1 MELWFLIWL
10 IVGGLIVGGLARLA
24 VPGPDPMPWWATIL
38 LGVGGWWLGGVVS
51 SLLLG
56 SGPGIV
62 FAFLGAVGLLIG
74 YRKLVQKRPLTGP
87 EAKRL
92 PPA

>member
-1 MELWFLIWL
+1 MELWFLIAL

-38 LGVGGWWLGGVVS
+38 LGIGGWFLGGLVS
-51 SLLLG
+51 WSLL
-56 SGPGIV
+56 SEGPGIV
-62 FAFLGAVGLLIG
+62 FAFLGAVGLLIA

-87 EAKRL
+87 RAKQL
-92 PPA
+92 S